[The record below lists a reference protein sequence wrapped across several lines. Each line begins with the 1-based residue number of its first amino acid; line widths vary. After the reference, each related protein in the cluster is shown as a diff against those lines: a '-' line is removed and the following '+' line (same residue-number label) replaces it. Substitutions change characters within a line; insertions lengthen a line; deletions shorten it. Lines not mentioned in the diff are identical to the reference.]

1 LKHAN
6 RIADA
11 SESKSKPRIPSA
23 NHTAN
28 PTRKTRKNLEES
40 QMDIETTHTGDVL
53 TIAFAR
59 PEKKNAITSAMYQ
72 TMADAL
78 AEAQQDPATRAVLIR
93 GSAGIFSAGN
103 DLEDFMKQPPVS
115 DNAPVFQFLRAIS
128 SAEKPLVAS
137 VAGAAVGIGTTL
149 LLHCDLVYAA
159 DTATFSLPFAQLG
172 LCPEAASSLLLQ
184 RVAGYQG
191 AAEKLMLGEPF
202 DAKEAHRM
210 GFVNRLL
217 PAAEV
222 DAFALQQAQ
231 KLAALPASS
240 LRVTKQLMKRAA
252 QHEIQTQM
260 TDEAVH
266 FAKMLLAPEAKEA
279 FKAFFEKRKPD
290 FRQFS

>member
-1 LKHAN
+1 
-6 RIADA
+6 
-11 SESKSKPRIPSA
+11 
-23 NHTAN
+23 
-28 PTRKTRKNLEES
+28 
-40 QMDIETTHTGDVL
+40 MDIETTHTGDVL

>member
-1 LKHAN
+1 
-6 RIADA
+6 
-11 SESKSKPRIPSA
+11 
-23 NHTAN
+23 
-28 PTRKTRKNLEES
+28 
-40 QMDIETTHTGDVL
+40 MDIELTRTNDVL
-53 TIAFAR
+53 TIAFNR
-59 PEKKNAITSAMYQ
+59 PEKKNAITAAMYQ

-78 AEAQQDPATRAVLIR
+78 VEAQKDPSVRAILIS
-93 GSAGIFSAGN
+93 GSASIFSAGN
-103 DLEDFMKQPPVS
+103 DLEDFLKTPPVGE
-115 DNAPVFQFLRAIS
+115 NAPVFQFLRAIS
-128 SAEKPLVAS
+128 TAEKPIVAS

-159 DTATFSLPFAQLG
+159 DTATFSLPFSQLG

-184 RVAGYQG
+184 RVAGYQS
-191 AAEKLMLGEPF
+191 AAEKLLLGEPF

-217 PAAEV
+217 PASEV

-240 LRVTKQLMKRAA
+240 LRVTKELMKRAA
-252 QHEIQTQM
+252 QHELQTQM
-260 TDEAVH
+260 TEEAVH

-290 FRQFS
+290 FRQFD

>member
-1 LKHAN
+1 MEIEL
-6 RIADA
+6 
-11 SESKSKPRIPSA
+11 
-23 NHTAN
+23 
-28 PTRKTRKNLEES
+28 TR
-40 QMDIETTHTGDVL
+40 THDVL
-53 TIAFAR
+53 TIAFNRA
-59 PEKKNAITSAMYQ
+59 EKKNAITAAMYQ

-78 AEAQQDPATRAVLIR
+78 VEAQANPEIRAVLIR

-103 DLEDFMKQPPVS
+103 DLEDFMKQPPVGE
-115 DNAPVFQFLRAIS
+115 NAPVFQFLRAIS

-137 VAGAAVGIGTTL
+137 VAGAAVGVGTTL

-159 DTATFSLPFAQLG
+159 DTATFSLPFSQLG

-184 RVAGYQG
+184 RVAGYQA

-202 DAKEAHRM
+202 DAREAQRM

-240 LRVTKQLMKRAA
+240 LRITKQMMKRAA

-260 TDEAVH
+260 TEEAVH

-290 FRQFS
+290 FRQFN

>member
-1 LKHAN
+1 
-6 RIADA
+6 
-11 SESKSKPRIPSA
+11 
-23 NHTAN
+23 
-28 PTRKTRKNLEES
+28 
-40 QMDIETTHTGDVL
+40 MDIEITRTHDVQ
-53 TIAFAR
+53 TIAFTR
-59 PEKKNAITSAMYQ
+59 PEKKNAITAAMYQ

-78 AEAQQDPATRAVLIR
+78 VEAQRDPATRAVLIR

-115 DNAPVFQFLRAIS
+115 EDAPVFQFLRAIS

-202 DAKEAHRM
+202 DAKEAQRM
-210 GFVNRLL
+210 GFVNRIL